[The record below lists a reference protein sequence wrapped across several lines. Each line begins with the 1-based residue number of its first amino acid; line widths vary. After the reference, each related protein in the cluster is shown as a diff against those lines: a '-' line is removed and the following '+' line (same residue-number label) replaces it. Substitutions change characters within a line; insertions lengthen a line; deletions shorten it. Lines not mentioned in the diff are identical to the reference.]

1 MTARVID
8 DPSTLGWELDPDTGR
23 WVWVGD
29 GSQGGGTGGIPEAPV
44 DGSQYGRQ
52 DAGWTIVG
60 GGGGG
65 R

>member
-29 GSQGGGTGGIPEAPV
+29 GSQGGGTGGIQMPWLTVLAV
-44 DGSQYGRQ
+44 RTLAGRRLS
-52 DAGWTIVG
+52 AW
-60 GGGGG
+60 
-65 R
+65 RWR